1 MIYIGKDLREFRE
14 KRGLTQQEF
23 ADMIFVTRTYLARL
37 ESTSPKTR
45 KPLTN
50 ELLKRI
56 CEEFEDY
63 SLYDIWDLALEQF
76 IKSERETNS
85 IRKIC

>member
-1 MIYIGKDLREFRE
+1 MIYIGKDLKEFRE
-14 KRGLTQQEF
+14 RKGLTQEKF
-23 ADMIFVTRTYLARL
+23 AERIFVTRVYLARL
-37 ESTSPKTR
+37 ESTSLKTR

-56 CEEFEDY
+56 CEEFDDY
-63 SLYDIWDLALEQF
+63 SLYDTWDLALEQF
-76 IKSERETNS
+76 IKSERENNS

>member
-14 KRGLTQQEF
+14 KRELTQQEF

-45 KPLTN
+45 
-50 ELLKRI
+50 
-56 CEEFEDY
+56 
-63 SLYDIWDLALEQF
+63 
-76 IKSERETNS
+76 
-85 IRKIC
+85 